1 VIALA
6 LLMAAVACAEE
17 AWRAWGR
24 DRAINGRQ
32 QRTGFD
38 RLRALAALGRLSGRL
53 AVVLPEPPLERE
65 RLCERAGSP
74 PDVGDALL
82 RDARAGSTLA
92 FALLGGVA
100 VALLGS
106 ILGLVAFAACAGFGW
121 LYPDLWMRSAAGRRS
136 QQIESQAPLA
146 LDLIAATVS
155 AGVGLDHALAA
166 AADASSG
173 PLRAE
178 LERVGANLALG
189 RRRGDELRDL
199 AERTGSP
206 SLIRLAAALRVSDRL
221 GVPLADGLR
230 RQARRARAERALR
243 VQERA
248 AIAAPRMLLV
258 VVLMLVPAALL
269 PVISA
274 LALTALGSA
283 GQLGL

>member
-1 VIALA
+1 MALA
-6 LLMAAVACAEE
+6 LLVAAAACAEE
-17 AWRAWGR
+17 ARRAWGR
-24 DRAINGRQ
+24 DRAINGRN
-32 QRTGFD
+32 RRSGSD
-38 RLRALAALGRLSGRL
+38 RLRKLAALGRRTGRL
-53 AVVLPEPPLERE
+53 AGWMPEPPFERE
-65 RLCERAGSP
+65 RLCERAGCP
-74 PDVGDALL
+74 QDIGVATL
-82 RDARAGSTLA
+82 REARAGSTVLLA
-92 FALLGGVA
+92 MIGASGLVLADSV
-100 VALLGS
+100 V
-106 ILGLVAFAACAGFGW
+106 GLVAFVACAGFGW

-166 AADASSG
+166 AAEASSG

-178 LERVGANLALG
+178 LERVASNLALG
-189 RRRGDELRDL
+189 RRRGEELRDL
-199 AERTGSP
+199 ADRTGSP

-230 RQARRARAERALR
+230 RQARRARADRALR

-248 AIAAPRMLLV
+248 ATAAPRMLLV

-269 PVISA
+269 PVVAA